1 MTEVQNTSLQEG
13 PENNDFCAGRS
24 AVSHEVSPMTIRS
37 LSPPVALSIAAVE
50 RDTGLSKDTLRV
62 WERRY
67 GFPVPERDAVGERLY
82 PLDQVERLR
91 ILKRLLDLGHRPG
104 KVVGLPLEELR
115 RLSQASSG
123 GARAPQPAAAG
134 DDLDGMVAMLAAH
147 RFEDLRGRLSQLLLR
162 KGLGRFIV
170 EIVAPLNELVGEG
183 WTRGEVQIFE
193 EHLYTETV
201 QGLLRGAIV
210 SMPRADQRPRVLLT
224 TFPQEPHGLGILMAE
239 ATFALDGCHCM
250 SLGVQTPLWDIALA
264 AQAQSADIVALSF
277 SAALNPTQVLDGLA
291 ELRSKLPAPTEIWAG
306 GGCAALHRRPPEGV
320 LALRNLDEIAPALA
334 RWRRDKLLPRSGH

>member
-1 MTEVQNTSLQEG
+1 M
-13 PENNDFCAGRS
+13 
-24 AVSHEVSPMTIRS
+24 
-37 LSPPVALSIAAVE
+37 ALSIAAVE

-67 GFPVPERDAVGERLY
+67 GFPVPDRDALGERLY

-104 KVVGLPLEELR
+104 KVVRLPLEELR

-123 GARAPQPAAAG
+123 GARVSQQVDTR
-134 DDLDGMVAMLAAH
+134 DDLDDMVTLLASH
-147 RFEDLRGRLSQLLLR
+147 RFEDLRGQLSQQLLR
-162 KGLGRFIV
+162 KGLARFIGEV
-170 EIVAPLNELVGEG
+170 VAPLNELVGEG

-201 QGLLRGAIV
+201 QGLLRGAIGA
-210 SMPRADQRPRVLLT
+210 MPRADQRPRVLLT

-239 ATFALDGCHCM
+239 ATFALEGCHCL

-264 AQAQSADIVALSF
+264 AQAQRADIVALSF
-277 SAALNPTQVLDGLA
+277 SASLNPTQVLDGLV
-291 ELRSKLPAPTEIWAG
+291 ELRGKLPAPTEIWAG
-306 GGCAALHRRPPEGV
+306 GSCAALHRRPPEGV
-320 LALRNLDEIAPALA
+320 LALRRLDEIAPSLA
-334 RWRRDKLLPRSGH
+334 RWRRQHLLPQPGH